1 MSNYSGAQAIIDK
14 VLAECA
20 ERSVSHDDL
29 IYALML
35 LIYSDMRAFGDNEH
49 QLTNDDGELLIHVR
63 RFE

>member
-20 ERSVSHDDL
+20 ARSVSHDDL

-35 LIYSDMRAFGDNEH
+35 LLYSDMRAFDDHEH
-49 QLTNDDGELLIHVR
+49 QLTSDDGELLIQIR
-63 RFE
+63 RLT